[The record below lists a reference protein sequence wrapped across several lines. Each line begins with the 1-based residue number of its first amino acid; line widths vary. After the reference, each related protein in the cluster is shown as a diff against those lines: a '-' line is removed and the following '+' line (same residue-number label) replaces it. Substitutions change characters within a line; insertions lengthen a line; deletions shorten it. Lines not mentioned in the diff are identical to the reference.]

1 MINTIP
7 SRGTSSTREIM
18 TYDQFELWVSHN
30 TVVERTFSEV
40 FHESEWAEPK
50 NNRGSKSNGVSKLHK
65 ARRSVVGLNE
75 ASICSS
81 AKYGKIK
88 DRSII
93 LTRRK

>member
-40 FHESEWAEPK
+40 FHE
-50 NNRGSKSNGVSKLHK
+50 
-65 ARRSVVGLNE
+65 
-75 ASICSS
+75 
-81 AKYGKIK
+81 
-88 DRSII
+88 
-93 LTRRK
+93 